1 MAYVKQYLVL
11 LLAILSFVYT
21 LYVVTHLI
29 QFLSAPRKTSK
40 MKIYVWVFNLL
51 DNKSRLETAYGPLV
65 FNTLYLILFIF
76 QHSFMKSSIVKKA
89 VQKLGL
95 SSAERSIYSLTSSLC
110 LHVRKKTKICILN
123 SLICACVC
131 DYFIL
136 AVFNQQLGNCLIHH
150 SVAS

>member
-29 QFLSAPRKTSK
+29 QFLSAPRKTS
-40 MKIYVWVFNLL
+40 YVWVFNLL

-123 SLICACVC
+123 SLICVCVC
-131 DYFIL
+131 
-136 AVFNQQLGNCLIHH
+136 VC
-150 SVAS
+150 V